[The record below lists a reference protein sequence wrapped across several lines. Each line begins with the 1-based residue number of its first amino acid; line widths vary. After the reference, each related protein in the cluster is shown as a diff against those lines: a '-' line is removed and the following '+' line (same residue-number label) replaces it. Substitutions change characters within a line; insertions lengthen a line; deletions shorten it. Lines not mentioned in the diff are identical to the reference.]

1 MIGRRYRDV
10 LFDLHRFAPDGG
22 QRLDADGAIEAFM
35 RGKLRDNFVPRSLS
49 YEEIPA
55 NAGPVELLTV
65 ERLDRAFARI
75 S

>member
-1 MIGRRYRDV
+1 
-10 LFDLHRFAPDGG
+10 
-22 QRLDADGAIEAFM
+22 M